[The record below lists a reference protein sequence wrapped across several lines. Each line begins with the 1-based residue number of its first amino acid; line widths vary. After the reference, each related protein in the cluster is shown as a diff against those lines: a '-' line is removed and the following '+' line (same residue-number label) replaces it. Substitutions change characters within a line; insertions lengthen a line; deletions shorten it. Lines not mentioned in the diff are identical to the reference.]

1 MRMILKEQN
10 VLFSFVLIREG
21 KLDAIV
27 MVKGEIII
35 EIDVKQ
41 NCIKILMKMSLPS
54 FINLSIFKIYNN
66 IVKINA
72 KFI

>member
-1 MRMILKEQN
+1 MILKVQN

-72 KFI
+72 KCI

>member
-1 MRMILKEQN
+1 MILKEQN

-72 KFI
+72 KCI

>member
-1 MRMILKEQN
+1 MILKEQN

-35 EIDVKQ
+35 EIDV
-41 NCIKILMKMSLPS
+41 
-54 FINLSIFKIYNN
+54 
-66 IVKINA
+66 
-72 KFI
+72 